1 MGGKA
6 GTKREHRLSV
16 GALLLS
22 VCYFSVRLPPELG
35 EAVYAEVE
43 HLRHLHAGAATHIA
57 LDEACHLVGLKLK
70 GSNICH
76 GPPRGHRG

>member
-6 GTKREHRLSV
+6 GTAREHRLSV

-22 VCYFSVRLPPELG
+22 VCYFSVRFPPELG
-35 EAVYAEVE
+35 EAVDAEVE
-43 HLRHLHAGAATHIA
+43 HLRHLHAGAAPHVA
-57 LDEACHLVGLKLK
+57 LDEARRFVGWKLK

-76 GPPRGHRG
+76 GPPRGH